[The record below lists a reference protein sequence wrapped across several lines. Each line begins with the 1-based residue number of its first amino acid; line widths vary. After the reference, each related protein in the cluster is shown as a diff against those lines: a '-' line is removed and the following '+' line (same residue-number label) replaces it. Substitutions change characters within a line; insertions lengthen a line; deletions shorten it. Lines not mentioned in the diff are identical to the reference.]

1 MGAPPHAWK
10 VRRPRCRRPGAAI
23 RLSSRLLFQ
32 IVVGVVLV
40 TTLLFL
46 VIRPAVERGGAGE
59 LLIIAGIFAAILLI
73 ERWLRTR

>member
-1 MGAPPHAWK
+1 VGVTQNPWD
-10 VRRPRCRRPGAAI
+10 GAAI

-32 IVVGVVLV
+32 ILVGVFLAVTLV
-40 TTLLFL
+40 FL

-59 LLIIAGIFAAILLI
+59 LVVIAAIFGAILVI